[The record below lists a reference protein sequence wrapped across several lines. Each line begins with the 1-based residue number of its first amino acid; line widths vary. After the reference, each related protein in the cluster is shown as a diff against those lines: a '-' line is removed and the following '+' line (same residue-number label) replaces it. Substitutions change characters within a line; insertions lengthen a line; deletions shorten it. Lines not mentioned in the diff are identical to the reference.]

1 MCAARVRP
9 ERPECLVRQDAAC
22 ASGHTF
28 FFLMAPWRVSAGTKR
43 RWEAEEEGDA
53 GPVPKTQKT
62 AAADIMDTEPMWE
75 SEEDF

>member
-1 MCAARVRP
+1 
-9 ERPECLVRQDAAC
+9 
-22 ASGHTF
+22 
-28 FFLMAPWRVSAGTKR
+28 MAPWRVSAGTKR